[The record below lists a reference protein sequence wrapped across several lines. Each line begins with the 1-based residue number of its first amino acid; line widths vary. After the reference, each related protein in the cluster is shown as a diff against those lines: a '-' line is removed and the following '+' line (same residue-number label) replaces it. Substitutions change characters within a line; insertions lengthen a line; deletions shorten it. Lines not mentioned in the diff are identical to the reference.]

1 MTLRPEIRQ
10 RLQFLNRVVNK
21 ESRHLLVTFKRLSS
35 VDLSPDQ
42 IAELENDPDLAER
55 IDAFVSRFGRL
66 QDTLGDKLLPILLKA
81 LGEKTGAAVDNLDR
95 AERLGWIVSVDEWLE
110 IRRLR
115 NQMIHEYVED
125 PVILADALEAA
136 LRYVAVL
143 TETAGRMTLE
153 IERRGWNA

>member
-1 MTLRPEIRQ
+1 MTLPLEIRQ
-10 RLQFLNRVVNK
+10 RLQFLVRVVNK
-21 ESRHLLVTFKRLSS
+21 ERRHLLVTFHRLTP
-35 VDLSPDQ
+35 VEFTPDQ

-81 LGEKTGAAVDNLDR
+81 LGEKTRTVVDNLDR
-95 AERLGWIVSVDEWLE
+95 AERLGWIASADEWLE

-125 PVILADALEAA
+125 PVVLANALEAA
-136 LRYVAVL
+136 RRYVSVL
-143 TETAGRMTLE
+143 TETTDRMTAELKQ
-153 IERRGWNA
+153 RGWTA